1 MQKCKHLRALNGR
14 MTMAGVGATI
24 VAAAPAAGG
33 AASAAG
39 AGEAAAAAS
48 SHFMCEGCSKMAT
61 TFLSSAVRL
70 CIRKCMPV
78 SMYVSVCVLVFKMK
92 VICQLITQLVVVP
105 VQMPVLVPEPVPRR
119 KLFHLAFQV
128 CWHLNEVI
136 MKAVFLRGAGGEVR
150 AQAGSRQSQATR
162 LQSSAN

>member
-33 AASAAG
+33 
-39 AGEAAAAAS
+39 AAAAAS

-78 SMYVSVCVLVFKMK
+78 SMCVRVCVCVGF
-92 VICQLITQLVVVP
+92 QNESH
-105 VQMPVLVPEPVPRR
+105 MPTHNSTCCCASSNARAR
-119 KLFHLAFQV
+119 AR
-128 CWHLNEVI
+128 
-136 MKAVFLRGAGGEVR
+136 ARAR
-150 AQAGSRQSQATR
+150 AQAQVISFGI
-162 LQSSAN
+162 SSLLAFE